1 MHRCS
6 CPPLLSGVH
15 GWRGFPT
22 RSKYGLV
29 GLGYCPRGTPP
40 SETRLWPFWLRAV
53 ARSAGL
59 DFFPPT
65 HSLSFAYTEVASR
78 ISHPEQLP
86 TTLLGNPE

>member
-40 SETRLWPFWLRAV
+40 SESDTPVAMLAQGRWLAV
-53 ARSAGL
+53 QAWIFCA
-59 DFFPPT
+59 
-65 HSLSFAYTEVASR
+65 
-78 ISHPEQLP
+78 
-86 TTLLGNPE
+86 